1 MSDLP
6 KRSLAVILS
15 LGSLGLLWPPLLT
28 ARTLNWY
35 FIPSTR
41 SGTLASH
48 LFPMTSTAFCHLEL
62 EMEFREFS
70 MLCHKKILQHIGHT
84 HTHSKHN
91 FIYVSSLLTIFWD
104 FEGPTL
110 ELYQERCK
118 MINSA
123 HCCEVLSDELKAVI

>member
-1 MSDLP
+1 MWTACLFTISRYNFHNYDLRFGRLYPEKKYLHIMYNSTFEHKFMGRRCVNYASKLNMSGSP
-6 KRSLAVILS
+6 NRSLAVIGS

-62 EMEFREFS
+62 EI
-70 MLCHKKILQHIGHT
+70 ILKYSKPHIT
-84 HTHSKHN
+84 
-91 FIYVSSLLTIFWD
+91 
-104 FEGPTL
+104 
-110 ELYQERCK
+110 
-118 MINSA
+118 
-123 HCCEVLSDELKAVI
+123 